1 MLYQQIERN
10 KRKTFLVMLVFFV
23 IFALVGAGL
32 GQLMW
37 DKPLPGVLTAGVIAL
52 VYSFIIFQDP
62 VSVVMSMNH
71 AQELQEKDNP
81 QLFHIVEDMAMV
93 GQVPM
98 PKVYL
103 IPDQSP
109 NAFATGLSPDK
120 SAVAVTQG
128 LLDMMNRE
136 ELEGVLG
143 HEISHIRNYD
153 IRLSMVALVLVSA
166 ISFIADFAQNW
177 MWFGFGG
184 RRRDDDDDE
193 GGSTIGMII
202 GVIGVI
208 FVLILG
214 PLAASLAQ
222 MALSRNREYL
232 ADAGSVELTRNPQ
245 GLISALRKIENSQ
258 PMKEANSASA
268 SLYIEDPVR
277 THSLSHLF
285 DTHPPTEE
293 RIKRLEQM

>member
-1 MLYQQIERN
+1 MLYQQIECN

-62 VSVVMSMNH
+62 ISVVMSMNH
-71 AQELQEKDNP
+71 AQELREEDNP
-81 QLFHIVEDMAMV
+81 QLFHVVEDMAMV
-93 GQVPM
+93 GQIPM

-109 NAFATGLSPDK
+109 NAFATGLSPGK

-184 RRRDDDDDE
+184 RRRDDDDED
-193 GGSTIGMII
+193 GGSLGMII

-208 FVLILG
+208 FTLILG

-258 PMKEANSASA
+258 PMQAANSASA

-277 THSLSHLF
+277 RPSLSHLF

>member
-62 VSVVMSMNH
+62 ISVVMSMNH
-71 AQELQEKDNP
+71 AQELREEDNP
-81 QLFHIVEDMAMV
+81 QLFHVVEDMATV
-93 GQVPM
+93 GQIPM

-166 ISFIADFAQNW
+166 ISFIADFAQKW

-184 RRRDDDDDE
+184 RRRDDDDEDS
-193 GGSTIGMII
+193 GSLGMII
-202 GVIGVI
+202 GVVGVI
-208 FVLILG
+208 FTLILG

-258 PMKEANSASA
+258 PMQAANSASA

-277 THSLSHLF
+277 RPSLSHLF

>member
-62 VSVVMSMNH
+62 ISVVMSMNH
-71 AQELQEKDNP
+71 AQELREEDNP
-81 QLFHIVEDMAMV
+81 QLFHVVEDMAMV
-93 GQVPM
+93 GQIPM

-184 RRRDDDDDE
+184 RRHDDDDE
-193 GGSTIGMII
+193 DGGSLGVII

-208 FVLILG
+208 FTLILG

-258 PMKEANSASA
+258 PMQAANSASA

-277 THSLSHLF
+277 RPSLSHLF

>member
-10 KRKTFLVMLVFFV
+10 KRKTFLVMLFFFV

-62 VSVVMSMNH
+62 ISVVMSMNH
-71 AQELQEKDNP
+71 AQELREEDNP
-81 QLFHIVEDMAMV
+81 QLFHVVEDMAMV
-93 GQVPM
+93 GQIPM

-184 RRRDDDDDE
+184 RRRDDDDED
-193 GGSTIGMII
+193 GGSLGMIV

-208 FVLILG
+208 FTLILG

-258 PMKEANSASA
+258 PMQAANSASA

-277 THSLSHLF
+277 RPSLSHLF

>member
-62 VSVVMSMNH
+62 ISVVMSMNH
-71 AQELQEKDNP
+71 AQELREEDNP
-81 QLFHIVEDMAMV
+81 QLFHVVEDMAMV
-93 GQVPM
+93 GQIPM

-184 RRRDDDDDE
+184 RRRDDDDED
-193 GGSTIGMII
+193 GGSLGMII

-208 FVLILG
+208 FTLILG

-258 PMKEANSASA
+258 PMQAANSASA

-277 THSLSHLF
+277 RPSLSHLF
-285 DTHPPTEE
+285 DTHPPKEE

>member
-37 DKPLPGVLTAGVIAL
+37 DKPLPGVLTACVIAL

-62 VSVVMSMNH
+62 ISVVMSMNH
-71 AQELQEKDNP
+71 AQELREEDNP
-81 QLFHIVEDMAMV
+81 QLFHVVEDMAMV
-93 GQVPM
+93 GQIPM

-184 RRRDDDDDE
+184 RRRDDDDED
-193 GGSTIGMII
+193 GGSLGMII

-208 FVLILG
+208 FTLILG

-258 PMKEANSASA
+258 PMQAANSASA

-277 THSLSHLF
+277 RPSLSHLF

>member
-62 VSVVMSMNH
+62 ISVVMSMNH
-71 AQELQEKDNP
+71 AQELREEDNP
-81 QLFHIVEDMAMV
+81 QLFHVVEDMAMV
-93 GQVPM
+93 GQIPM

-184 RRRDDDDDE
+184 RRRDDDDED
-193 GGSTIGMII
+193 GGSLGMIV

-208 FVLILG
+208 FTLILG

-258 PMKEANSASA
+258 PMQAANSASA

-277 THSLSHLF
+277 RPSLSHLF

>member
-62 VSVVMSMNH
+62 ISVVMSMNH
-71 AQELQEKDNP
+71 AQELREEDNP
-81 QLFHIVEDMAMV
+81 QLFHVVEDMAMV
-93 GQVPM
+93 GQIPM

-177 MWFGFGG
+177 MWFGFGD
-184 RRRDDDDDE
+184 RRRDDDDDD
-193 GGSTIGMII
+193 GGSLGMII

-208 FVLILG
+208 FTLILG

-258 PMKEANSASA
+258 PMQTANSASA

-277 THSLSHLF
+277 RPSLSHLF

>member
-37 DKPLPGVLTAGVIAL
+37 NKPLPGVLTAGVIAL

-62 VSVVMSMNH
+62 ISVVMSMNH
-71 AQELQEKDNP
+71 AQELRKEDNP
-81 QLFHIVEDMAMV
+81 QLFHVVEDMAMV
-93 GQVPM
+93 GQIPM

-109 NAFATGLSPDK
+109 NAFATGLSPNK

-128 LLDMMNRE
+128 LLGMMNRE

-193 GGSTIGMII
+193 DGGSLGIII

-208 FVLILG
+208 FTLILG

-258 PMKEANSASA
+258 PMQAANSASA

-277 THSLSHLF
+277 RPSMSHLF

>member
-62 VSVVMSMNH
+62 ISVVMSMNH
-71 AQELQEKDNP
+71 AQELREEDNP
-81 QLFHIVEDMAMV
+81 QLFHVVEDMAMV
-93 GQVPM
+93 GQIPM

-184 RRRDDDDDE
+184 RRRDDDDED
-193 GGSTIGMII
+193 GGSLGMII

-208 FVLILG
+208 FTLILG

-258 PMKEANSASA
+258 PMQAANSASA

-277 THSLSHLF
+277 QPSLSHLF

>member
-62 VSVVMSMNH
+62 ISVVMSMNH
-71 AQELQEKDNP
+71 AQELREEDNP
-81 QLFHIVEDMAMV
+81 QLFHVVEDMAMV
-93 GQVPM
+93 GQIPM

-184 RRRDDDDDE
+184 RRRDDDDED
-193 GGSTIGMII
+193 GGSLGMII

-208 FVLILG
+208 FTLILG

-245 GLISALRKIENSQ
+245 GLISALRKIENS
-258 PMKEANSASA
+258 
-268 SLYIEDPVR
+268 PVSY
-277 THSLSHLF
+277 THLTL
-285 DTHPPTEE
+285 PT
-293 RIKRLEQM
+293 ICSV

>member
-62 VSVVMSMNH
+62 ISVVMSMNH
-71 AQELQEKDNP
+71 AQELREEDNP
-81 QLFHIVEDMAMV
+81 QLFHVVEDMAMV
-93 GQVPM
+93 GQIPM

-184 RRRDDDDDE
+184 RRRDDDDED
-193 GGSTIGMII
+193 GGSLGMII

-208 FVLILG
+208 FTLILG

-258 PMKEANSASA
+258 PMQAANSASA

-277 THSLSHLF
+277 RPSLSHLF

>member
-62 VSVVMSMNH
+62 ISVVMSMNH
-71 AQELQEKDNP
+71 AQELREEDNP
-81 QLFHIVEDMAMV
+81 QLFHVVEDMAMV
-93 GQVPM
+93 GQIPM

-109 NAFATGLSPDK
+109 NAFATDLSPDK

-184 RRRDDDDDE
+184 RRRDDDDED
-193 GGSTIGMII
+193 GGSLGMII

-208 FVLILG
+208 FTLILG

-258 PMKEANSASA
+258 PMQAANSASA

-277 THSLSHLF
+277 RPSLSHLF
-285 DTHPPTEE
+285 ETHPPTEE

>member
-1 MLYQQIERN
+1 MRN
-10 KRKTFLVMLVFFV
+10 RHARQRCGAARGNFFV
-23 IFALVGAGL
+23 LGAGL

-37 DKPLPGVLTAGVIAL
+37 GKPLPGVLTAGVIAL
-52 VYSFIIFQDP
+52 IYSFLVFQDP
-62 VSVVMSMNH
+62 VNVVMSMNH
-71 AQELQEKDNP
+71 AQHLNKEDNP
-81 QLFHIVEDMAMV
+81 QLFHIVEDMALV
-93 GQVPM
+93 ANIPM
-98 PKVYL
+98 PEVYL
-103 IPDQSP
+103 IPDKSP

-120 SAVAVTQG
+120 SAIAVTQG

-166 ISFIADFAQNW
+166 ISFIADFAQRYV
-177 MWFGFGG
+177 WFGFGLD
-184 RRRDDDDDE
+184 RDDDDDRE
-193 GGSTIGMII
+193 GGTIGMII

-232 ADAGSVELTRNPQ
+232 ADAGAAEMTKNP
-245 GLISALRKIENSQ
+245 LALASALRKISAD
-258 PMKEANSASA
+258 PDIEAVKREDVAQLFIQHPGQQAKSA
-268 SLYIEDPVR
+268 LNG
-277 THSLSHLF
+277 LSGLF
-285 DTHPPTEE
+285 ATHPPIEK
-293 RIKRLEQM
+293 RIQVLEQF

>member
-1 MLYQQIERN
+1 MLYQQIAQN
-10 KRKTFLVMLVFFV
+10 KRKTAGVLGVFV
-23 IFALVGAGL
+23 LIFALVGAGL

-37 DKPLPGVLTAGVIAL
+37 GKPLPGVLTAGVIAL
-52 VYSFIIFQDP
+52 IYSFLVFQDP
-62 VSVVMSMNH
+62 VNVVMSMNH
-71 AQELQEKDNP
+71 AQHLNKEDNP
-81 QLFHIVEDMAMV
+81 QLFHIVEDMALV
-93 GQVPM
+93 ANIPM
-98 PKVYL
+98 PEVHL
-103 IPDQSP
+103 IPDKSP

-120 SAVAVTQG
+120 SAIAVTQG

-166 ISFIADFAQNW
+166 ISFIADFAQRCV
-177 MWFGFGG
+177 WFGFGLD
-184 RRRDDDDDE
+184 RDDDDDRE
-193 GGSTIGMII
+193 GGTIGMII

-232 ADAGSVELTRNPQ
+232 ADASSVELTRNPH
-245 GLISALRKIENSQ
+245 GLISALTKIENSQ
-258 PMKEANSASA
+258 PMQAASSASA
-268 SLYIEDPVR
+268 SLYIEDPIR
-277 THSLSHLF
+277 RHSLSHLF
-285 DTHPPTEE
+285 DTHPATAD
-293 RIKRLEQM
+293 RIKRLEKM

>member
-62 VSVVMSMNH
+62 ISVVMSMNH
-71 AQELQEKDNP
+71 AQELREKDNP
-81 QLFHIVEDMAMV
+81 QLFHVVEDMAMV
-93 GQVPM
+93 GQIPM

-184 RRRDDDDDE
+184 RRRDDDDED
-193 GGSTIGMII
+193 GGSLGMII

-208 FVLILG
+208 FTLILG

-258 PMKEANSASA
+258 PMQAANSASA

-277 THSLSHLF
+277 RPSLSHLF

>member
-62 VSVVMSMNH
+62 ISVVMSMNH
-71 AQELQEKDNP
+71 AQELREEDNP
-81 QLFHIVEDMAMV
+81 QLFHVVEDMAMV
-93 GQVPM
+93 GQIPM

-184 RRRDDDDDE
+184 RRRDDDDED
-193 GGSTIGMII
+193 GGSLGMII

-208 FVLILG
+208 FTLILG

-258 PMKEANSASA
+258 PMQTANSASA

-277 THSLSHLF
+277 RPSLSHLF

>member
-62 VSVVMSMNH
+62 ISVVMSMNH
-71 AQELQEKDNP
+71 AQELREEDNP
-81 QLFHIVEDMAMV
+81 QLFHVVEDMAMV
-93 GQVPM
+93 GQIPM

-184 RRRDDDDDE
+184 RRRDDDDED
-193 GGSTIGMII
+193 GGSLGMII

-208 FVLILG
+208 FTLILG

-258 PMKEANSASA
+258 PMQAANSASA

-277 THSLSHLF
+277 RLSLSHLF

>member
-10 KRKTFLVMLVFFV
+10 KRKTFLVMMVFFV

-62 VSVVMSMNH
+62 ISVVMSMNH
-71 AQELQEKDNP
+71 AQELREEDNP
-81 QLFHIVEDMAMV
+81 QLFHVVEDMAMV
-93 GQVPM
+93 GQIPM

-184 RRRDDDDDE
+184 RRRDDDDED
-193 GGSTIGMII
+193 GGSLGMII

-208 FVLILG
+208 FTLILG

-258 PMKEANSASA
+258 PMQTANSASA

-277 THSLSHLF
+277 RPSLSHLF

>member
-10 KRKTFLVMLVFFV
+10 KRKTFLVMLFFFV

-62 VSVVMSMNH
+62 ISVVMSMNH
-71 AQELQEKDNP
+71 AQELREEDNP
-81 QLFHIVEDMAMV
+81 QLFHVVEDMAMV
-93 GQVPM
+93 GQIPM

-184 RRRDDDDDE
+184 RRRDDDDED
-193 GGSTIGMII
+193 GGSLGMII

-208 FVLILG
+208 FTLILG

-258 PMKEANSASA
+258 PMQAANSASA

-277 THSLSHLF
+277 RPSLSHLF

>member
-62 VSVVMSMNH
+62 ISVVMSMNH
-71 AQELQEKDNP
+71 AQELREEDNP
-81 QLFHIVEDMAMV
+81 QLFHVVEDMAMV
-93 GQVPM
+93 GQIPM

-184 RRRDDDDDE
+184 RRRDDDDED
-193 GGSTIGMII
+193 GGSLGMII
-202 GVIGVI
+202 SVIGVI
-208 FVLILG
+208 FTLILG

-258 PMKEANSASA
+258 PMQAANSASA

-277 THSLSHLF
+277 RPSLSHLF

>member
-23 IFALVGAGL
+23 IFSLVGAGL

-62 VSVVMSMNH
+62 ISVVMSMNH
-71 AQELQEKDNP
+71 AQELREEDNP
-81 QLFHIVEDMAMV
+81 QLFHVVEDMAMV
-93 GQVPM
+93 GQIPM

-184 RRRDDDDDE
+184 RRRDDDDED
-193 GGSTIGMII
+193 GGSLGMII

-208 FVLILG
+208 FTLILG

-258 PMKEANSASA
+258 PMQAANSASA

-277 THSLSHLF
+277 RPSLSHLF

>member
-10 KRKTFLVMLVFFV
+10 KRKTFLVMLVFFM

-62 VSVVMSMNH
+62 ISVVMSMNH
-71 AQELQEKDNP
+71 AQELREEDNP
-81 QLFHIVEDMAMV
+81 QLFHVVEDMAMV
-93 GQVPM
+93 GQIPM

-184 RRRDDDDDE
+184 RRRDDDDED
-193 GGSTIGMII
+193 GGSLGMII

-208 FVLILG
+208 FTLILG

-258 PMKEANSASA
+258 PMQAANSASA

-277 THSLSHLF
+277 RPSLSHLF

>member
-62 VSVVMSMNH
+62 ISVVMSMNH
-71 AQELQEKDNP
+71 AQELREEDNP
-81 QLFHIVEDMAMV
+81 QLFHVVEDMAMV
-93 GQVPM
+93 GQIPM

-128 LLDMMNRE
+128 LLGMMNRE

-184 RRRDDDDDE
+184 RRRDDDDED
-193 GGSTIGMII
+193 GGSLGMII

-208 FVLILG
+208 FTLILG

-258 PMKEANSASA
+258 PMQAANSASA

-277 THSLSHLF
+277 RPSLSHLF